1 MNQNIFEAYIRGPKD
16 TIAAKLMLNIAAG
29 VAAFV
34 VVFTVLIYCYS
45 LLFGINGVLGELLD
59 DPTIPATLT
68 VIAIAA
74 WFTYKAHRWA
84 AVLLLINQ
92 LLDMLV
98 IVMGDTTSVGIVSL
112 LKLMVFVGADRAS
125 FYLKKNSAY
134 VESNT

>member
-34 VVFTVLIYCYS
+34 VVFTVLIFCYS

-112 LKLMVFVGADRAS
+112 LKLMVFVGAVRAS